1 MNAHMLSR
9 FHYPFPML
17 KNPSADA
24 LQEITDNEWIDGE
37 YLWLYR
43 DDPDTRQKYKKTKTA
58 HIASQWF
65 PTASPERLQPICRFM
80 LWTLYNDDKYEE
92 GTPEESRIVH
102 QRSVDVLKGNLTA
115 EQAQIPLGGLLASL
129 RKELLQFI
137 PVESLHR
144 FIAALDKYFKG
155 LEQELIY
162 KSKKAFPTIE
172 ECIAIREDSLC
183 LFPFLELADVE
194 TKLPLPADIYGHPVI
209 QRLKTLA
216 SQMMVYFNEVQSV
229 IKDEATDS
237 IYYNVVKVI
246 QYNRNIS
253 LEEACLEDLRI
264 HNEALEEF
272 VHLQQS
278 LPDFGEWHDA
288 VVNRIHYISMT
299 LSGWK
304 NVSSKME
311 RYNSLNG
318 FPSAERV
325 KSIII
330 PHQSFVK

>member
-1 MNAHMLSR
+1 MNAHLLSQ

-17 KNPSADA
+17 KNPSAEA
-24 LQEITDNEWIDGE
+24 LQELTDHQWIDGE
-37 YLWLYR
+37 YLWLYK
-43 DDPDTRQKYKKTKTA
+43 DDPDTRYKYKKTKTA

-65 PTASPERLQPICRFM
+65 PTASPERLKPICRFM

-92 GTPEESRIVH
+92 GTPEEIRMVH
-102 QRSVDVLKGNLTA
+102 EQSLAVLKGVLSV
-115 EQAQIPLGGLLASL
+115 EDAQIPLAGLLASL
-129 RKELLQFI
+129 RTELLQFI
-137 PVESLHR
+137 SEESFLH
-144 FIAALDKYFKG
+144 FTTALSRYFKG

-162 KSKKAFPTIE
+162 KHKRAFPSVE

-194 TKLPLPADIYGHPVI
+194 TKLPLPAEIYGNPVI
-209 QRLKTLA
+209 QRLKALA
-216 SQMMVYFNEVQSV
+216 SRMMVYYNEVQSV

-237 IYYNVVKVI
+237 IYYNVVKAI

-272 VHLQQS
+272 LYLQNS
-278 LPDFGEWHDA
+278 LPDFGEWQDA

-304 NVSSKME
+304 NVSAKME

-318 FPSAERV
+318 FPSAEKV
-325 KSIII
+325 K
-330 PHQSFVK
+330 PVLNN

>member
-1 MNAHMLSR
+1 MNAHLLSQ

-17 KNPSADA
+17 KNPSAEA
-24 LQEITDNEWIDGE
+24 LQELTDHQWIDGE
-37 YLWLYR
+37 YLWLYK
-43 DDPDTRQKYKKTKTA
+43 DDPDTRYKYKKTKTA

-65 PTASPERLQPICRFM
+65 PTASPERLKPICRFM

-92 GTPEESRIVH
+92 GTPEEIRMVH
-102 QRSVDVLKGNLTA
+102 EQSIAVLKGILSV
-115 EQAQIPLGGLLASL
+115 EDAQIPLAGLLASL
-129 RKELLQFI
+129 RAELLQFI
-137 PVESLHR
+137 SEESFLH
-144 FIAALDKYFKG
+144 FTTALSRYFKG
-155 LEQELIY
+155 LEQELVY
-162 KSKKAFPTIE
+162 KHRKIFPSVE

-194 TKLPLPADIYGHPVI
+194 TKLPLPAEIYGHPVI
-209 QRLKTLA
+209 LRLKALA
-216 SQMMVYFNEVQSV
+216 SRMMVYYNEVQSV

-237 IYYNVVKVI
+237 IYYNVVKAI

-272 VHLQQS
+272 LYLQNS
-278 LPDFGEWHDA
+278 LPDFGEWQDA

-304 NVSSKME
+304 NVSAKME

-318 FPSAERV
+318 FPSAEQV
-325 KSIII
+325 KS
-330 PHQSFVK
+330 VLNN

>member
-1 MNAHMLSR
+1 MNTNILSQ

-24 LQEITDNEWIDGE
+24 LQEITDNQWIDGE
-37 YLWLYR
+37 YLWLYA

-65 PTASPERLQPICRFM
+65 PTASAEQMKPICRFM

-92 GTPEESRIVH
+92 GTPEEVRIVH
-102 QRSVDVLKGNLTA
+102 ERSIAVLRGDLTA
-115 EQAQIPLGGLLASL
+115 EESRIPLGGLLASL
-129 RKELLQFI
+129 RTELLEFI
-137 PVESLHR
+137 PAESLRR
-144 FIAALDKYFKG
+144 FISALVKYFNG

-162 KSKKAFPTIE
+162 KSKKIFPSIE
-172 ECIAIREDSLC
+172 DCIAIREDSLC

-194 TKLPLPADIYGHPVI
+194 TKLSLPDEIHNHPVM
-209 QRLKTLA
+209 QRLRTLA
-216 SQMMVYFNEVQSV
+216 SRMMVYYNEVQSV

-246 QYNRNIS
+246 QHNQNIS
-253 LEEACLEDLRI
+253 LEAACLEDLRI

-272 VHLQQS
+272 VQLQKS
-278 LPDFGEWHDA
+278 LPDFGSWQDT
-288 VVNRIHYISMT
+288 VVNRVHYISMT

-304 NVSSKME
+304 NVSAKME

-318 FPSAERV
+318 FPSAQKV
-325 KSIII
+325 KSVINN
-330 PHQSFVK
+330 

>member
-1 MNAHMLSR
+1 MNAHLLSQ

-17 KNPSADA
+17 KNPSAEA
-24 LQEITDNEWIDGE
+24 LQELTDHQWIDGE
-37 YLWLYR
+37 YLWLYK
-43 DDPDTRQKYKKTKTA
+43 DDPDTRYKYKKTKTA

-65 PTASPERLQPICRFM
+65 PTASPERLKPICRFM

-92 GTPEESRIVH
+92 GTPEEIRMVH
-102 QRSVDVLKGNLTA
+102 EQSLAVLKGVLSV
-115 EQAQIPLGGLLASL
+115 EDAQIPLAGLLASL
-129 RKELLQFI
+129 RTELLQFI
-137 PVESLHR
+137 SEESFLH
-144 FIAALDKYFKG
+144 FTTALSRYFKG
-155 LEQELIY
+155 LEQELVY
-162 KSKKAFPTIE
+162 KHKRAFPSVE

-194 TKLPLPADIYGHPVI
+194 TKLPLPAEIYGHPVI
-209 QRLKTLA
+209 QRLKALA
-216 SQMMVYFNEVQSV
+216 SRMMVYYNEVQSV

-237 IYYNVVKVI
+237 IYYNVVKAI

-272 VHLQQS
+272 LYLQNS
-278 LPDFGEWHDA
+278 LPDFGEWQDA

-304 NVSSKME
+304 NVSAKME

-318 FPSAERV
+318 FPSAEKV
-325 KSIII
+325 KT
-330 PHQSFVK
+330 VLNN